1 LRRKTS
7 VKQQVAAQGK
17 YFVLVLALSGVV
29 AYYITKSPKYLDDLN
44 RNQEKIMNTTL
55 STKLTALV
63 LALAINSVIMGSVA
77 LVFSTHAHA
86 LSSVGVVALIQHS
99 DRAA

>member
-1 LRRKTS
+1 
-7 VKQQVAAQGK
+7 
-17 YFVLVLALSGVV
+17 
-29 AYYITKSPKYLDDLN
+29 
-44 RNQEKIMNTTL
+44 MNTTL